1 MESPGRI
8 IKDYAGYLVVRIFV
22 CILQAMSIE
31 ACHRVSQWLAWL
43 FTNVIKIRTKILD
56 ENLSKSFPE
65 WSEKKRTLTKQK
77 MWEHLLLMICEIA
90 HAPRKIHETNWRKYV
105 SIRGKREMVRAM
117 TDDRP
122 LLVVS
127 GHYGNFEIGGFI
139 GGLLGFRNFTV
150 ARTLDNPYVDQFLNH
165 FRQLNGQYTI
175 PKDGSSQ
182 YIEKVL
188 DNDEMLVLL
197 GDQHAGN
204 SGCWVDFLG
213 RPASCHKA
221 VALFTLTG
229 GAPML
234 VLYTRRSGKPMHFEI
249 GVQGYLDPEVL
260 PDELQGVRALTNW
273 YSEKIEEMVLDEP
286 TQYWW
291 VHRRWRE
298 KPARRI
304 KREPKKR
311 AA

>member
-1 MESPGRI
+1 MESPVRVV
-8 IKDYAGYLVVRIFV
+8 KDYIAYLAVRAIV
-22 CILQAMSIE
+22 CILQALSIE
-31 ACHRVSQWLAWL
+31 MCHSICKVLAYL
-43 FTNVIKIRTKILD
+43 LTDVFKIRQKTIE
-56 ENLSKSFPE
+56 ENLSNSFPN
-65 WSEKKRTLTKQK
+65 WTPKKRREVTRR
-77 MWEHLLLMICEIA
+77 MYEHLTLMICEIA

-105 SIRGKREMVRAM
+105 HIKRRREMVTAM
-117 TDDRP
+117 TDARP
-122 LLVVS
+122 LNLVS

-139 GGLLGFRNFTV
+139 GGLLGFRTFTV
-150 ARTLDNPYVDQFLNH
+150 ARTLDNPFVDRYLNQFRGLK
-165 FRQLNGQYTI
+165 GQYTI
-175 PKDGSSQ
+175 PKEGSSQ

-188 DNDEMLVLL
+188 EKNEILVLL

-234 VLYTRRSGKPMHFEI
+234 VLYTRRQGKPMHFEI
-249 GVQGYLDPEVL
+249 GVQGLADPEKL
-260 PDELQGVRALTNW
+260 PDELAGVRGLTNW
-273 YSEKIEEMVLDEP
+273 YSNRIEEMILDEP
-286 TQYWW
+286 GQYWW

-298 KPARRI
+298 KPARRP
-304 KREPKKR
+304 RRTKK